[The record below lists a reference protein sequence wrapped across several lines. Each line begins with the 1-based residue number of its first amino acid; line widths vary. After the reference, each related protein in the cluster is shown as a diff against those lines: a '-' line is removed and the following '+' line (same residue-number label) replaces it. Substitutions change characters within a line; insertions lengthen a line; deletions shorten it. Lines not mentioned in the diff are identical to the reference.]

1 MSEQD
6 KDKEEAPEAAEN
18 TETETPTETSPA
30 LPPTKDADK
39 PLDQISATIGE
50 VGRWQLQKI
59 LIVFLAS
66 APGNA
71 DYYLLD
77 HLYTWSYSVPRVI
90 SHFPCEFHNPEA
102 EVLVRASDDS

>member
-1 MSEQD
+1 MSDQD

-30 LPPTKDADK
+30 LPPTKDGAK
-39 PLDQISATIGE
+39 PVDQISSTIGE

-71 DYYLLD
+71 DYHLLYHH
-77 HLYTWSYSVPRVI
+77 HLYMELLCSQGYLTFSMRV
-90 SHFPCEFHNPEA
+90 S
-102 EVLVRASDDS
+102 

>member
-18 TETETPTETSPA
+18 AETETPTETSPA
-30 LPPTKDADK
+30 LPPTKDGDK
-39 PLDQISATIGE
+39 SVDQISATIGE

-71 DYYLLD
+71 DYHLLD
-77 HLYTWSYSVPRVI
+77 HLYTWSYSVLRVI

>member
-1 MSEQD
+1 MSDQD
-6 KDKEEAPEAAEN
+6 KDKEEAPDAAEN

-30 LPPTKDADK
+30 LPPTKDGDK
-39 PLDQISATIGE
+39 PVDQISATIGE

-77 HLYTWSYSVPRVI
+77 HLYMELLCSQGYLTFSMRV
-90 SHFPCEFHNPEA
+90 SS
-102 EVLVRASDDS
+102 LRSRSSGASKR

>member
-1 MSEQD
+1 MSDQD
-6 KDKEEAPEAAEN
+6 KDKEEAPDAAEN

-30 LPPTKDADK
+30 LPPTKDAGK
-39 PLDQISATIGE
+39 PVDQISATIGE

-71 DYYLLD
+71 DYHLLD
-77 HLYTWSYSVPRVI
+77 HLYMEFLYSQGYLTFSMRV
-90 SHFPCEFHNPEA
+90 SS
-102 EVLVRASDDS
+102 LRSRSSGASKR

>member
-1 MSEQD
+1 MSNQD

-18 TETETPTETSPA
+18 TETEPPTETSPA
-30 LPPTKDADK
+30 LPPTKDAGK
-39 PLDQISATIGE
+39 PVDQISSTIGE

-71 DYYLLD
+71 DYYLLY
-77 HLYTWSYSVPRVI
+77 HLYMELLCSQGYLTFSMRV
-90 SHFPCEFHNPEA
+90 SSLRSRSSGA
-102 EVLVRASDDS
+102 RKR

>member
-1 MSEQD
+1 MSDQD

-18 TETETPTETSPA
+18 TETEPPTETSPA
-30 LPPTKDADK
+30 LPPTKDAGK
-39 PLDQISATIGE
+39 PVDQISATIGE

-71 DYYLLD
+71 DYHLLD
-77 HLYTWSYSVPRVI
+77 HLYMELFCPQGYLTFSMRV
-90 SHFPCEFHNPEA
+90 SS
-102 EVLVRASDDS
+102 LRSRSSGASKR

>member
-18 TETETPTETSPA
+18 TETETPTESSPA

-39 PLDQISATIGE
+39 PADQISATIGE

-66 APGNA
+66 APGQ
-71 DYYLLD
+71 YL
-77 HLYTWSYSVPRVI
+77 T
-90 SHFPCEFHNPEA
+90 
-102 EVLVRASDDS
+102 EVKILQSERRPLLGFFLG